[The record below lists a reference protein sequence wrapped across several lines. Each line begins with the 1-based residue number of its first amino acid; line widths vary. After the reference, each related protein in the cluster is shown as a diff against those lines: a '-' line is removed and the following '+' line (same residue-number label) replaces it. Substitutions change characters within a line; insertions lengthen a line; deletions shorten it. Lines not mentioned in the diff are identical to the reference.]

1 MLFWKMLL
9 RPYQPIAEAFEAS
22 VWLVRILQFYF
33 QIMFIDLQYCCFK
46 RCSVGHLIVVFKMVM
61 VLVIIISIGDYGFG
75 GNNSLTDGIG
85 LPCIYRANLK
95 WFKMVMVLKITIL
108 IGDQLTD
115 GMGLPCIRQVRWASL
130 FSPECTRSVS
140 SSISGGSGG
149 CLLLTMLN
157 QGADY

>member
-1 MLFWKMLL
+1 MLFWIMLL

-33 QIMFIDLQYCCFK
+33 QLMFIDLQSCCFK

-85 LPCIYRANLK
+85 LPC
-95 WFKMVMVLKITIL
+95 M
-108 IGDQLTD
+108 
-115 GMGLPCIRQVRWASL
+115 RQVRWASL
-130 FSPECTRSVS
+130 FSPEWTRSVS
-140 SSISGGSGG
+140 NSISGGSGG
-149 CLLLTMLN
+149 
-157 QGADY
+157 